1 MMRASKEQMLE
12 IVINKTKGDV
22 CKEFEKVCPTDVSFS
37 RVKKDMHD
45 IFESLQQEIK
55 QLMKQK

>member
-1 MMRASKEQMLE
+1 MMRASKEQVLANM
-12 IVINKTKGDV
+12 INKAKGDV

-45 IFESLQQEIK
+45 IFESLQQDIAELIRK
-55 QLMKQK
+55 K